1 MDLINATVAHST
13 LVTVTIIIGNSN
25 ISIIIITIQV
35 IPHMSRTV
43 EHAPKAPHL
52 TMVAMG
58 RCHLAAVAAHTC
70 PNRPRHARRHRALSI
85 RDHHTNHNRRNRTR
99 IATQK
104 MRRIQTCLTGSIVTT
119 PIIASPVHYRHCH
132 RGTDER
138 QQRGYGVQLSRQR
151 RQVHYQ

>member
-35 IPHMSRTV
+35 IPHMRLVVVTILSVKQCNKISRTV

-58 RCHLAAVAAHTC
+58 RCPLAAVAAHTC

-85 RDHHTNHNRRNRTR
+85 RGHHTNHNRRNRTR

-132 RGTDER
+132 RGT
-138 QQRGYGVQLSRQR
+138 GACL
-151 RQVHYQ
+151 